1 MSNFCHSWIGIIY
14 QLLHSKISTLLIST
28 ISYPQCRGGT
38 DRGLHQPL
46 HRAGEDA
53 VRGGGGRLPD
63 GEDPED
69 PEAGHGAD
77 QGPVSVLLP
86 GGPGVPLLLRPLH
99 GQLTVSRPRA
109 RGLKKF
115 CHPPHLW

>member
-14 QLLHSKISTLLIST
+14 QLLHTNITTLISN
-28 ISYPQCRGGT
+28 ISHFQRRGGT

-63 GEDPED
+63 GEDTPDAETR
-69 PEAGHGAD
+69 HGAD
-77 QGPVSVLLP
+77 GGPVPVLLP
-86 GGPGVPLLLRPLH
+86 SSPGVPLLLRSLH